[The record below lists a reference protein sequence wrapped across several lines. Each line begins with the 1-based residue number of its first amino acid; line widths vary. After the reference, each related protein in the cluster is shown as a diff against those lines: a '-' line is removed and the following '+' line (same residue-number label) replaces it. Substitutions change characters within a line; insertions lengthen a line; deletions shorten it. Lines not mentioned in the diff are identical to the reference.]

1 MSDQQQVNFNEI
13 LNDQPAEEAV
23 SVSEAEKI
31 LNAIQ
36 HIEDAFVAKIAD
48 LEANVLA
55 LEGRLSLTERY
66 LSFLLTKNEDFK
78 DWLKQQVADM
88 TDAGVETVKAV
99 LENAAVGAAVEVK
112 GDSDGQSA
120 SGQSEG

>member
-13 LNDQPAEEAV
+13 LNDQPAEESV